1 MTCTLEYSLIAIIR
15 FALIFFTTFMIVSHT
30 HRYLFLELPLTAS
43 TAIAKELIEHYDGKS
58 IYYKH
63 ANYRKFLKKA
73 SEEEKKYFTFIGIR
87 NPMDQAVSHY
97 YKYLSNHNEKY
108 ADIQEVKKTKNPIK
122 HYINQRIHQRKFKY
136 VQEHNPS
143 FSDFFMKF
151 YGIPYSNWAN
161 LDKDKMNG
169 VISFEH
175 IQEDFA
181 KVLKDLGI
189 EAKRP
194 LPQGNKTEAK
204 TKHFLEHFDTKESQE
219 KAALVFGPFMKEWGY
234 SFPPEWKV
242 DGFMMQKKGAYDR
255 YNYFKKIFWS
265 LLGK

>member
-1 MTCTLEYSLIAIIR
+1 MII
-15 FALIFFTTFMIVSHT
+15 SHQ
-30 HRYLFLELPLTAS
+30 HKYLFLELPLTAS

-73 SEEEKKYFTFIGIR
+73 NAEQKKYFTFIGIR

-97 YKYLSNHNEKY
+97 YKYISNHNEKY

-122 HYINQRIHQRKFKY
+122 HHINQRIHQRKFRY
-136 VQEHNPS
+136 VQEHQPS

-151 YGIPYSNWAN
+151 YKIPYSNWAI
-161 LDKDKMNG
+161 LDKERMDG
-169 VISFEH
+169 VIRFEH
-175 IQEDFA
+175 IQEDFIQ
-181 KVLKDLGI
+181 VLKDIGI
-189 EAKRP
+189 TPARA

-204 TKHFLEHFDTKESQE
+204 TKGFIAHFDTPESQE
-219 KAALVFGPFMKEWGY
+219 KAALIFGPFMKEWGY
-234 SFPPEWKV
+234 SLPAEWKV
-242 DGFMMQKKGAYDR
+242 DSLMSEKEGAYHR

-265 LLGK
+265 VLGK